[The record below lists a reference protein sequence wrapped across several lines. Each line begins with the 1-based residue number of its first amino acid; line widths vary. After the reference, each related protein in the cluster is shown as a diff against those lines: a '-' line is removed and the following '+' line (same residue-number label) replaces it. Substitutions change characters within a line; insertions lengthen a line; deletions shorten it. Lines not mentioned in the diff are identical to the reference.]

1 MSQADLQ
8 RQVAERRAHRPR
20 AQQQRQQQRQ
30 QQQQQQQQQH
40 HSPQPN
46 SNPMNM
52 NDVMSGG
59 DSLDDIIM
67 QNNHEL
73 QRRQSYSQTF
83 SPDHD
88 RRSSSMLEFGNSD
101 STLTSFQFG
110 TPTSG
115 SENPMLRRQSTGELD
130 LGIVYG
136 NMGAEMNMQMPQMG
150 YSDSVRPIPMSMD
163 SSVGYPGFTGDMI
176 PGMMSYVPMG
186 MDSMSQDSSMGM
198 YSGNNYSPTM
208 YAGDSM
214 DSMDSDFI
222 MGNHD
227 SLRAMSGGMNDD
239 HDEAM
244 TSRSGLGGVMVQSSN
259 DMGMSQSVV
268 DYNSPSTP
276 NAPANILNRASSNT
290 SMMPTALSSVSTP
303 TVTPATA
310 PSRQTSAGI
319 YSSTGFDMLAA
330 LMRVVSRKNKV
341 IEIGA
346 VDLSCAFVVCDLREP
361 DCPII
366 YVSDVFER
374 LTGYSKHEVLG
385 RNCRFLQSPDGKI
398 QAGERRLDTENTKV
412 YELKKAVDTRA
423 ETQQAIINYRK
434 GGQPFMN
441 LLTMIPIPANDDDP
455 GVSLMVGFQVDVVA
469 NPNSIDADTA
479 GGNYTMN
486 YKQGTLPR
494 YVWQPPQQVSRT
506 TDGGQT
512 ISPDDVSSVLA
523 SYDNGSDPELTKR
536 MWDKVL
542 LENTDDIVHV
552 LSLKGLF
559 LYLSPSCRQ
568 VLEYD
573 SSELIGTALSSVCH
587 PSDIVPVTRELKET
601 SQGTAVN
608 VVFRIR
614 RKNSGYTWFESHGSL
629 CVEQGKGRK
638 CIVMVGRERPVY
650 ALARSDLNR
659 SEGFGET
666 ELFSKLST
674 SGMFL
679 FISSHVRS
687 LLDRM
692 PEDLV
697 GTSFQALMRSES
709 KIEFGRS
716 LEKARTGRIVSYRHE
731 IFNKRGVVLQ
741 AETTLYPGDATEG
754 HKPTFLVAQTRFSK
768 STSRNVAQAL
778 GANGTTIPGGKAMAM
793 NSMNKKYTQSP
804 EGTPSSHHSMTPGS
818 SNVALPVTQPGGC
831 GLPIGSQDA
840 ALASEDN
847 IFVELKTTR
856 CTSWQY
862 ELRQMEKNNRLLAE
876 ELASLVSAKKKRKR
890 RKGAGNSQRD
900 CVNCHTKNTPEWRR
914 GPSGNRDLCNS
925 CGLRWAKMQGRIS
938 SRGSKRSGS
947 KDGDASSRNSNSPI
961 HSSPLQNEL
970 TAKMPSM
977 TPNLNISPGNSN
989 TQAPGSVKI
998 QRSES
1003 VGSVGSRAK
1012 EETGGNV
1019 NKGSIGHGKIGVGG
1033 ISNGGIMGGGTA
1045 VPASL
1050 GGRTTI
1056 ESQPVHARSVGFN
1069 EGGISGITNIEEGG
1083 EASGSVSMGAGIR

>member
-1 MSQADLQ
+1 MTQADLQ
-8 RQVAERRAHRPR
+8 RQVAERRAHSRSASIPRP
-20 AQQQRQQQRQ
+20 Q
-30 QQQQQQQQQH
+30 QQQSSGQH
-40 HSPQPN
+40 NPN
-46 SNPMNM
+46 SMNM
-52 NDVMSGG
+52 NGAMTGG

-67 QNNHEL
+67 QNSHEL
-73 QRRQSYSQTF
+73 QRRQSYSQAF
-83 SPDHD
+83 SPDND

-101 STLTSFQFG
+101 SNLNSFQFG
-110 TPTSG
+110 TPTPV

-150 YSDSVRPIPMSMD
+150 YSDSVQPSPMTMD
-163 SSVGYPGFTGDMI
+163 TSVGFPGFTGDMV
-176 PGMMSYVPMG
+176 PGMMSYVPLG
-186 MDSMSQDSSMGM
+186 MEGMSQDSSMGM
-198 YSGNNYSPTM
+198 YSGNNYSPSI
-208 YAGDSM
+208 YGNDHM
-214 DSMDSDFI
+214 DSMDSDFM
-222 MGNHD
+222 MGSHD
-227 SLRAMSGGMNDD
+227 GMRTMSGNMNDEN
-239 HDEAM
+239 DE
-244 TSRSGLGGVMVQSSN
+244 TRSGLSVMVQSPAN
-259 DMGMSQSVV
+259 DMGISQNVV
-268 DYNSPSTP
+268 DYNSPSTSNIPP
-276 NAPANILNRASSNT
+276 NLMSRASSTTTMVPPNT
-290 SMMPTALSSVSTP
+290 SFVSTP
-303 TVTPATA
+303 PVTSTPA
-310 PSRQTSAGI
+310 PGRQAVAGI

-330 LMRVVSRKNKV
+330 LMRVVRRKNKV
-341 IEIGA
+341 IDIGA
-346 VDLSCAFVVCDLREP
+346 VDLSCAFVVCDLREA

-398 QAGERRLDTENTKV
+398 QAGERRLDTENSKV
-412 YELKKAVDTRA
+412 YELKKAIDTRT

-441 LLTMIPIPANDDDP
+441 LLTMIPIPATDDETEL
-455 GVSLMVGFQVDVVA
+455 SLVVGFQVDVVA
-469 NPNSIDADTA
+469 NPNSIDSDTT

-494 YVWQPPQQVSRT
+494 YVWQPPQQVNRL

-512 ISPDDVSSVLA
+512 ISRDDVSSVLA

-542 LENTDDIVHV
+542 LENTDDVVHV

-650 ALARSDLNR
+650 ALARSKLNR

-679 FISSHVRS
+679 FVSSHVRS

-692 PEDLV
+692 PEDLI
-697 GTSFQALMRSES
+697 GTSIQALMRSES
-709 KIEFGRS
+709 KVEFGRA

-731 IFNKRGVVLQ
+731 LFNKRGVVLQ

-754 HKPTFLVAQTRFSK
+754 QKPTFIVAQTRFAK
-768 STSRNVAQAL
+768 SSARNVAPAI
-778 GANGTTIPGGKAMAM
+778 GANGTTIPGGKAMIM
-793 NSMNKKYTQSP
+793 SPTMKKDVQSSD
-804 EGTPSSHHSMTPGS
+804 GSSSNHHSSRAQIGPFTEAMTPGS
-818 SNVALPVTQPGGC
+818 NPAPIVVTQSGGC
-831 GLPIGSQDA
+831 GLPIGSQDE

-847 IFVELKTTR
+847 IFDELKTTR

-900 CVNCHTKNTPEWRR
+900 CVNCHTKSTPEWRR

-970 TAKMPSM
+970 SQKTQSM
-977 TPNLNISPGNSN
+977 TPNLNISPGNAN
-989 TQAPGSVKI
+989 TQAPGPMNIK
-998 QRSES
+998 RSDS
-1003 VGSVGSRAK
+1003 IGSVGSQGNDGA
-1012 EETGGNV
+1012 GGNV
-1019 NKGSIGHGKIGVGG
+1019 NKGSIGHGSIGVGG

-1050 GGRTTI
+1050 GGRTTM
-1056 ESQPVHARSVGFN
+1056 ESQPVHARSLGFN

-1083 EASGSVSMGAGIR
+1083 EGSGTSSMRVGSGR